1 MKRTIQTIVFV
12 LIATLVLTYPVMAQ
26 ESNPTDTVSITIFA
40 VLTAVFTSLMQSVG
54 VGAALSF
61 LNQLGK
67 IWAPKYFPDGSS
79 GNWRLAAILVLTV
92 VIVFGPALFP
102 ETAKYLT
109 IFNLDQLGKD
119 FAQFGSLLIPLFIS
133 ASKYSSELFYK
144 WTLRGA
150 FLGKSYSLQIK

>member
-92 VIVFGPALFP
+92 VIVFGPGLAIVVTVCNSLILKGVGAGFCSNKVMIGKHSHQRSFP
-102 ETAKYLT
+102 
-109 IFNLDQLGKD
+109 IF
-119 FAQFGSLLIPLFIS
+119 S
-133 ASKYSSELFYK
+133 
-144 WTLRGA
+144 
-150 FLGKSYSLQIK
+150 